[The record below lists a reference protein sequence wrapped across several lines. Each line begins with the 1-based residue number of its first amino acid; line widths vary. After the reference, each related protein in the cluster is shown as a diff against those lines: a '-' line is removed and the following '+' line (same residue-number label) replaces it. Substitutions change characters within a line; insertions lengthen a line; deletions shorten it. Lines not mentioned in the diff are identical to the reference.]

1 MAGARLTVA
10 AACMALSAVAMAA
23 DERPSGTVPPP
34 PMNDSP
40 APEPV
45 PEPVGEAPPED
56 ASGPDAAS
64 VLDERGLLT
73 PHGSWVIE
81 PSLQYNQV
89 STLTV
94 AIDGFTLIPALA
106 VGLIDVSEVQRDTV
120 TAALSFRVGLT
131 PRIELGVRLPYVW
144 RHESLRG
151 REVLVGSDLDR
162 IVSSRG
168 EGLGDVE
175 LGLHYQF
182 NRTVTGKPFFI
193 GNLRAKSRSGT
204 APYEVESRQIRN
216 DAGAVIGEVLTE
228 QPTGSGFWSVQPSLT
243 MIYPTDPAVI
253 FANVGYLAN
262 LKRDIGQG
270 RGWID
275 PGDAF
280 GLSFGL
286 GLALNDR
293 VATSLAYDHNVV
305 FRTRREF
312 DAGLDPVFD
321 RFHVGTLLWGLSHR
335 LSSRMTLNVSTGI
348 GVTGSAPDVQL
359 AIRLPVRF

>member
-1 MAGARLTVA
+1 MLMARFTLA
-10 AACMALSAVAMAA
+10 AACMALLPAVTSAQAVPESAVPLPPGA
-23 DERPSGTVPPP
+23 ESPSGPG
-34 PMNDSP
+34 
-40 APEPV
+40 

-56 ASGPDAAS
+56 NSGPDVAS

-73 PHGSWVIE
+73 PRGEWVIE
-81 PSLQYNQV
+81 PSVQYNQV
-89 STLTV
+89 SSLTV

-131 PRIELGVRLPYVW
+131 RRLELGVRVPYVW

-162 IVSSRG
+162 IASSNG

-175 LGLHYQF
+175 LGLYYQF

-193 GNLRAKSRSGT
+193 GNLRAKSRTGT
-204 APYEVESRQIRN
+204 APYEVESRQIRSE
-216 DAGAVIGEVLTE
+216 DGTILGEILTE

-253 FANVGYLAN
+253 FTNISYLAN
-262 LKRDIGQG
+262 LKRDIGRG

-275 PGDAF
+275 PGDAV
-280 GLSFGL
+280 GLSFGM
-286 GLALNDR
+286 GIALNDR
-293 VATSLAYDHNVV
+293 TATSFGYDHNVA

-312 DAGLDPVFD
+312 DSGTEPVFD
-321 RFHVGTLLWGLSHR
+321 RFHIGTLLWGLSHR
-335 LSSRMTLNVSTGI
+335 LSARTTINVSTGI
-348 GVTGSAPDVQL
+348 GVTESAPDIQL
-359 AIRLPVRF
+359 SVRLPVRF

>member
-1 MAGARLTVA
+1 MEGRRLTVA
-10 AACMALSAVAMAA
+10 AACLALSAMATAA
-23 DERPSGTVPPP
+23 DEIPADVVPPP
-34 PMNDSP
+34 PRDAAAST
-40 APEPV
+40 

-56 ASGPDAAS
+56 ASRPDAAS

-73 PHGSWVIE
+73 PSGTWVIE

-89 STLTV
+89 STLSV

-106 VGLIDVSEVQRDTV
+106 IGLIDVSEVQRDTV
-120 TAALSFRVGLT
+120 TAALSFRVGLS
-131 PRIELGVRLPYVW
+131 RRFELGVRVPYVW

-162 IVSSRG
+162 ITSSNG

-193 GNLRAKSRSGT
+193 GNLRAKSRSGS
-204 APYEVESRQIRN
+204 APYEVETREIRN
-216 DAGAVIGEVLTE
+216 ESGAVIGEVLTE
-228 QPTGSGFWSVQPSLT
+228 QPTGSGFWSVQPSVT
-243 MIYPTDPAVI
+243 MIYPSDPAVI
-253 FANVGYLAN
+253 FANLGYLAN
-262 LKRDIGQG
+262 LKRDIGKG

-275 PGDAF
+275 PGDAL
-280 GLSFGL
+280 GLSFGM
-286 GLALNDR
+286 GIALNDR
-293 VATSLAYDHNVV
+293 VAMSLAYDHNVV

-312 DAGLDPVFD
+312 DAGLEPVFD

-348 GVTGSAPDVQL
+348 GVTNSAPDVQI
-359 AIRLPVRF
+359 AFRLPIRF